1 MMDLPLSKLPPEVL
15 PRFWSKITVTPH
27 CWDWQAKSR
36 IGDYG
41 VFTVRAGVQRL
52 AHRLSYEIHYG
63 EAPPGRMV
71 VRHRCDN
78 PLCVNPDHLELGTH
92 ADNMRDKVRRG
103 RT

>member
-1 MMDLPLSKLPPEVL
+1 M
-15 PRFWSKITVTPH
+15 TVTPH